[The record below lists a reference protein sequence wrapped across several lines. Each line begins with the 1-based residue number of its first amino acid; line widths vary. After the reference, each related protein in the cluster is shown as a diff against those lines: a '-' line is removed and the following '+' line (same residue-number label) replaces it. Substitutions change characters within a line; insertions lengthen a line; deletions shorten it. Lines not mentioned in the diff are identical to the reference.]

1 MKGSGCRKMSQY
13 QPTRFPR
20 YPGDCLTNPACL
32 LSALLPLCLQP
43 VNTLP
48 SDSRIGW
55 GWEMCH
61 NPDTWPWYSSA
72 GSGGASDTGPSC
84 PCHVDA
90 FIKPKSPSFQ
100 QRGTQKWLCPQEK
113 GRQGGHRTGVQVEEE
128 EEEGAQHTGKW
139 NFLVEVPLPGFWLAC
154 YPFPQLRARFQ
165 PASCKAAAERLK
177 PLSHPCPG
185 NL

>member
-13 QPTRFPR
+13 QPTRFPW

-61 NPDTWPWYSSA
+61 NSDTWPWYSSA
-72 GSGGASDTGPSC
+72 GSGGASYTGPSC

-90 FIKPKSPSFQ
+90 FIKPKSPSCQ

-113 GRQGGHRTGVQVEEE
+113 GRQGGQRTGVQVEEE
-128 EEEGAQHTGKW
+128 EEGGCSAHWQ
-139 NFLVEVPLPGFWLAC
+139 VELLSGSPSTRLLAS
-154 YPFPQLRARFQ
+154 L
-165 PASCKAAAERLK
+165 L
-177 PLSHPCPG
+177 PLSPVKSQVPTC
-185 NL
+185 